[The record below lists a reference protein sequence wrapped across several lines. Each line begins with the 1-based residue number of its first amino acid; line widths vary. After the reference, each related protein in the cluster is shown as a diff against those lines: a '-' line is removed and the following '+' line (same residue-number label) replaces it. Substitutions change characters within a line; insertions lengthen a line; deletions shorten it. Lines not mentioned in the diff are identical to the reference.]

1 MEIVL
6 FIGIQA
12 AGKSEFYKQH
22 FYKTHIRINLDMLR
36 TRNRENILIDACLK
50 AKQDFVVDN
59 TNATR
64 CIRKKYIDQAKQ
76 SGFKVIGYYFQ
87 SSITDALVRNQTRS
101 GKEKVPVPAILA
113 TAKKLEQPKLVEGF
127 DQLLCVSIKDNNFVV
142 EEYKHD

>member
-1 MEIVL
+1 MEIIL

-12 AGKSEFYKQH
+12 VGKSEFYKH
-22 FYKTHIRINLDMLR
+22 FFYKTHIRINLDMLR

-50 AKQDFVVDN
+50 ANQPFVVDN
-59 TNATR
+59 TNATI
-64 CIRKKYIDQAKQ
+64 CVRKKYIEQAKQ
-76 SGFKVIGYYFQ
+76 SGFKVIGYYFE
-87 SSITDALVRNQTRS
+87 SSITDALARNQTRV

-113 TAKKLEQPKLVEGF
+113 TAKKLEQPKLAEGF